1 MAAAEAD
8 AQVRTG
14 ERDGVVPAVGPGT
27 HHVLDLDESRRPAVG
42 VHEDRRTGGDLGR
55 RRRVGEDGRQFA
67 VAPPRPRTACR
78 RRRRG
83 LLIPAGH
90 GSRRPPGPADAPHDI
105 PLAEAT
111 GTGDGGAAGDEPRQ
125 DGRGIT
131 SAWDEPV

>member
-55 RRRVGEDGRQFA
+55 RQRVGEDGRQFA
-67 VAPPRPRTACR
+67 VGPPASNGLPPTTPRAPHPGRARKPTTARPGGRTARHPPRR
-78 RRRRG
+78 
-83 LLIPAGH
+83 GH
-90 GSRRPPGPADAPHDI
+90 GHR
-105 PLAEAT
+105 
-111 GTGDGGAAGDEPRQ
+111 
-125 DGRGIT
+125 GRGCGGR
-131 SAWDEPV
+131 